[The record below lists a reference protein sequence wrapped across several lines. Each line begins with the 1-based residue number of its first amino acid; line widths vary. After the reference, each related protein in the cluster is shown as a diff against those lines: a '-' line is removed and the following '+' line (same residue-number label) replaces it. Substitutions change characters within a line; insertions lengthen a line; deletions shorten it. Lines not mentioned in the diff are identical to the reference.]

1 MKKGLFRARR
11 VRARRGA
18 RSLPSLG
25 HTPLFSL
32 SLISMHTHSSRFCS
46 MSAPSMACRK
56 NRASPPPVYGRLS
69 KTGEQCSLPTTL
81 ILES

>member
-11 VRARRGA
+11 VRPSRCSFYPVSRPHA
-18 RSLPSLG
+18 SLL
-25 HTPLFSL
+25 SL